1 MSSYQGLTQLE
12 STRLLTQYGE
22 NVLPRKGRISVIRLF
37 FNQFLSPLI
46 YVLIAAGGIT
56 LALGEVSDA
65 IVITL
70 AILVNTVMGCYQELK
85 AEKALEAL
93 SSMVNHSAR
102 IVRDGKIQD
111 VRTQDIVP
119 GDVIMIAQGNK
130 IPADGVLLESI
141 NFSADESMLTGES
154 AQVNKNQN
162 SEVYMGTIA
171 LTGRAVMRVM
181 KTGQATRMGTIAA
194 DILNTPEQK
203 TPLQH
208 KLDNL
213 ARALA
218 FIVLVLSV
226 IILSIGLI
234 FGRTFLEM
242 FTTSVAVAVAAI
254 PEGMVISLTV
264 ILALGMQKILKRKAL
279 VRKLVAAETLGSVT
293 VIATDKTGTLTEG
306 KMRVVAADVIN
317 QEKAMYSAILANN
330 ITGPLEIAL
339 WEWGY
344 SLGFDPQKIV
354 DSHSREAEV
363 PFNSEHKYMSV
374 TIDGRVYYKGAP
386 EVLLR
391 KMNMTENTS
400 QEILKKT
407 DEWSRNNLRVVAL
420 AQSNKDESEFE
431 WIGLL
436 GLEDPVREN
445 LADVFNQAKSA
456 GIRVVM
462 LTGDYAGTAEAV
474 WRKILGSTETP
485 RVLDGASLEVMSQNQ
500 LSEEVI
506 KTDIFARVTPNHKLR
521 IVEALQK
528 TNEIVA
534 LVGDG
539 VNDAPALK
547 RANIGIV
554 VAEASDVSKET
565 ADIVLLDSNFRT
577 IIAAVEEGRGIF
589 ENLKK

>member
-528 TNEIVA
+528 PMK
-534 LVGDG
+534 L
-539 VNDAPALK
+539 
-547 RANIGIV
+547 
-554 VAEASDVSKET
+554 SH
-565 ADIVLLDSNFRT
+565 LLEM
-577 IIAAVEEGRGIF
+577 V
-589 ENLKK
+589 